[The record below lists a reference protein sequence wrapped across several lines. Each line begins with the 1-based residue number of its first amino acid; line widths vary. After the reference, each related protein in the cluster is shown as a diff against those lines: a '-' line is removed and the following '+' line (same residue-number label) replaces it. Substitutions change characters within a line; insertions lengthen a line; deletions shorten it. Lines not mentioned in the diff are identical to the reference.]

1 MISDGVLMLIK
12 PLYEL
17 LPYTYIAIGGVSI
30 LILQQEY
37 AIAAAVVVFL
47 FGARIYNLRSQ
58 NRRTDTKR
66 RRKEGLWPDWLYG
79 YMPFLYILSAALLY
93 RFIPKD
99 SSALFAICLVTF
111 GTYLLLRRSS
121 YRRHKIPV
129 FRTHGR

>member
-30 LILQQEY
+30 LLLQQEY

-47 FGARIYNLRSQ
+47 CGARIYNLRSQ

-66 RRKEGLWPDWLYG
+66 RRKEGIWPDWLYG

-129 FRTHGR
+129 FRTHDR